1 MLMHKIRLRALW
13 RFAQLTAWS
22 AALILFSAG
31 AAHAQGDSDQSPQI
45 ELAGGFTFVRANP
58 ASAGGL
64 NLMGGGESLA
74 YSLSNH
80 FSAVADVGEYRFTGL
95 AAGLRSKLYTYMFGP
110 RYTFTKTGRV
120 ACFAQILA
128 GGSRVNASSG
138 GIQAGE
144 NGFALAIGGG
154 LDLPIR
160 PHVALRVVQADYFL
174 TRFESVADLPATQNH
189 IRISTGVVIRLGRH

>member
-1 MLMHKIRLRALW
+1 MFMHKIRLRALR

-31 AAHAQGDSDQSPQI
+31 AAHAQEDSGQSPRI
-45 ELAGGFTFVRANP
+45 ELAGGFSYVRAYP
-58 ASAGGL
+58 ANAGGL
-64 NLMGGGESLA
+64 NLMGGGESVA
-74 YSLSNH
+74 YNFSNH

-95 AAGLRSKLYTYMFGP
+95 AAGLSSNLYTYMFGP
-110 RYTFTKTGRV
+110 RYTFKKFGRV
-120 ACFAQILA
+120 NWFAQVLGGA
-128 GGSRVNASSG
+128 GRVNASSG

-144 NGFALAIGGG
+144 NGFALAVGGG

-160 PHVALRVVQADYFL
+160 QHIALRVIQADYFL

-189 IRISTGVVIRLGRH
+189 LRISTGVVIRLGRH